1 MTRKWGLKWGF
12 KINFLKNQSL
22 EGQVDH
28 FIKNLELFF
37 DQFSTKIIQN
47 CGKMKFRF
55 MNIFEQ
61 KIINSWWHIPRASN
75 AKKWQKNEKW
85 SSHDM
90 FVNPT
95 EIRTMKRKRKM
106 VSFKIFFRK
115 SRKLS
120 KFVRSF
126 GSE

>member
-75 AKKWQKNEKW
+75 AKKWQK
-85 SSHDM
+85 
-90 FVNPT
+90 
-95 EIRTMKRKRKM
+95 MKNGQATIC
-106 VSFKIFFRK
+106 S
-115 SRKLS
+115 
-120 KFVRSF
+120 
-126 GSE
+126 

>member
-1 MTRKWGLKWGF
+1 MTHSKSF
-12 KINFLKNQSL
+12 KC
-22 EGQVDH
+22 E
-28 FIKNLELFF
+28 
-37 DQFSTKIIQN
+37 
-47 CGKMKFRF
+47 KM
-55 MNIFEQ
+55 
-61 KIINSWWHIPRASN
+61 A
-75 AKKWQKNEKW
+75 KNEKW

-115 SRKLS
+115 SAKFS

-126 GSE
+126 VLDYKALF